1 MRIAMKIFFDARYI
15 RTDYHDGI
23 SRYTHELANA
33 LSRQADIT
41 FIISDK
47 KQLRFLPDGAKHI
60 ELHPVT
66 SWREPLSAFWLNRHH
81 PDVVMS
87 PLQTIGSVGRT
98 FKLVLNLQDMTYY
111 KHRTPPP
118 QFSLPVR
125 LVWRLYHMT
134 YIPQRFTLNAAD
146 LIMTVSE
153 TSKKE
158 ILAAKLTKRPIVVV
172 SNAANDL
179 RQHLDKPVVQ
189 SETPPKN
196 LVYMGAFIPYK
207 NTETLIKSLEYLPGR
222 TLHLL
227 SRISDKRR
235 AELTKLIPSGANVIF
250 HSGVTDEQYARILAD
265 NAIMVSASKA
275 EGFGLPLIEAIQLG
289 VPAVVTDMDIFHE
302 VAGDG
307 ALYADPNSPQD
318 FADKIKQLDGKSVR
332 ESLVKKGREHV
343 QKFNWDNS
351 AKALLDAVK
360 KL

>member
-1 MRIAMKIFFDARYI
+1 MKLFFDARYI
-15 RTDYHDGI
+15 RTDFHDGI

-33 LSRQADIT
+33 LARQVPVT

-47 KQLRFLPDGAKHI
+47 AQLKFLPENAQYVL
-60 ELHPVT
+60 LHPVT
-66 SWREPLSAFWLNRHH
+66 SWREPLSALWLNKFN

-87 PLQTIGSVGRT
+87 PLQTIGSVGRR

-146 LIMTVSE
+146 LVATVSE
-153 TSKKE
+153 TSRRE
-158 ILAAKLTKRPIVVV
+158 IIEAKLTKRPIVVV
-172 SNAANDL
+172 SNAAQDL
-179 RQHLDKPVVQ
+179 TKLLDEPVIQGVQ
-189 SETPPKN
+189 PPKN

-207 NTETLIKSLEYLPGR
+207 NAECLIKSLEFLPGR

-227 SRISDKRR
+227 SRISPGRK
-235 AELTKLIPSGANVIF
+235 AELMKLIPEKANVVF
-250 HSGVTDEQYARILAD
+250 HGGVSDKQYVDILAD

-289 VPAVVTDMDIFHE
+289 VPAVVTDMDVFHE

-307 ALYADPNSPQD
+307 ALYADPDAPQN
-318 FADKIKQLDGKSVR
+318 FAAKIASLDDKKLR
-332 ESLVKKGREHV
+332 EELVKSGQEHI
-343 QKFNWDNS
+343 KRFSWDNS

-360 KL
+360 SL